1 MTGEGS
7 QSSPVQ
13 GRVGGGRM
21 QPPPAAQA
29 PGPALRGV
37 RAVLSTAPHWRGPR
51 RRGAQAGAPPPG
63 PGAALRLVKGAA
75 AAVTLCGPHLRAP
88 MACAWGAHAARG
100 RARGAGPN
108 GRHFSHE
115 GSRPL
120 LWPAAP
126 GGCGREPRRAG
137 GDRAGRGG
145 RGRLPGPAA
154 GAAVTCSRT
163 RSLGLP
169 ADGDREGL
177 RRAGARTDDLRPQAA
192 GLEDV
197 EEGVAGGYGPCMQR
211 SGT

>member
-1 MTGEGS
+1 
-7 QSSPVQ
+7 
-13 GRVGGGRM
+13 M

-37 RAVLSTAPHWRGPR
+37 RAVLARLRTGGDRDAEGHRPVSPPPRAGGCSTAGEGRCCRGD
-51 RRGAQAGAPPPG
+51 
-63 PGAALRLVKGAA
+63 
-75 AAVTLCGPHLRAP
+75 AVRPALRAP
-88 MACAWGAHAARG
+88 VACAWGAHAARG
-100 RARGAGPN
+100 CARGAGPN

-126 GGCGREPRRAG
+126 GGCGREPRRAR

-145 RGRLPGPAA
+145 RGRLGPGRADGPEAGTAGAPRHPGPAA